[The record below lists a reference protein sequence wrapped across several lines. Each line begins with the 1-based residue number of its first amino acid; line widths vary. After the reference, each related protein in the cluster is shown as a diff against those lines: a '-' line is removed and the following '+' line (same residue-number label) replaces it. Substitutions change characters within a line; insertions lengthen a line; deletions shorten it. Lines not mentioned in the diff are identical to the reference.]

1 MRLSPPTSVV
11 WWTAF
16 ILTLFGV
23 LMSLD
28 IVTVAGI
35 TQYAFWLVVIAALL
49 LLFAT
54 RLNNM

>member
-16 ILTLFGV
+16 ILTLFGI
-23 LMSLD
+23 LMFMGV
-28 IVTVAGI
+28 VTVAGI
-35 TQYAFWLVVIAALL
+35 TQYAFWIVVIAALL

-54 RLNNM
+54 RLTNM